1 MNDTAKSK
9 ASRAADE
16 RFRGRAGLRNGLGYD
31 KMPPLKNAVRRRL
44 RADERKFRERKRIAF
59 GGTMIAACAAFAA
72 NVTDVD
78 DTSWWSLSDGV
89 LTLDND
95 LTVDFAGRPDLNLWA
110 GEPVAFVSGTATLSG
125 PVRTAN
131 AGDVK
136 AVTFARDGNMI
147 YAIAASGGMVLLFK

>member
-1 MNDTAKSK
+1 MKKMMMFVMAV
-9 ASRAADE
+9 AA
-16 RFRGRAGLRNGLGYD
+16 G
-31 KMPPLKNAVRRRL
+31 
-44 RADERKFRERKRIAF
+44 
-59 GGTMIAACAAFAA
+59 AAFAA

-78 DTSWWSLSDGV
+78 DTSWWSLSGGV
-89 LTLDND
+89 LTLGND

-136 AVTFARDGNMI
+136 AVTFVRDGNMI
-147 YAIAASGGMVLLFK
+147 

>member
-1 MNDTAKSK
+1 MNDMAKSK

-31 KMPPLKNAVRRRL
+31 TMPPRKNAVRRRL
-44 RADERKFRERKRIAF
+44 RADERKLREMKRIAF
-59 GGTMIAACAAFAA
+59 VGTMIAACAAFAA

-89 LTLDND
+89 LTLGND
-95 LTVDFAGRPDLNLWA
+95 LTV
-110 GEPVAFVSGTATLSG
+110 TLSG

-147 YAIAASGGMVLLFK
+147 YAIAASGGTVLLFK

>member
-1 MNDTAKSK
+1 M
-9 ASRAADE
+9 
-16 RFRGRAGLRNGLGYD
+16 
-31 KMPPLKNAVRRRL
+31 
-44 RADERKFRERKRIAF
+44 KRIAF
-59 GGTMIAACAAFAA
+59 VGTMIAACAAFAA

-89 LTLDND
+89 LTLGND

-136 AVTFARDGNMI
+136 AVTFVRDGNMI
-147 YAIAASGGMVLLFK
+147 